1 MNKRRGPRPGF
12 VIHSARRNRIAE
24 ALFIGRNDLDRLLEG
39 KTAIITGSGRG
50 IGRATAELMARH
62 GARVVLSDI
71 DPEPAEQAVGA
82 ILAAGGGAVSVPGD
96 VTQKGFPE
104 LIVSRAIEE
113 YGGLDI
119 IINNAGYTWDAVI
132 HKMTDDQWDAIL
144 AVHLTAPFRI
154 IRAAAPFLREAAK
167 RERAERGQ
175 ALARKIVNISSTS
188 GTRGN
193 AGQANYSSGKAGVIG
208 LTKTLAKEWGQF
220 NIQVN
225 AVAFGRIDTRL
236 TQAKEKGESIMRG
249 DAEIAIGIPGERLER
264 TTPMIPLGRAG
275 TAEEAAG
282 AVFFFASPFSNYVSG
297 QVLEVAGG
305 L

>member
-1 MNKRRGPRPGF
+1 ML
-12 VIHSARRNRIAE
+12 E
-24 ALFIGRNDLDRLLEG
+24 A
-39 KTAIITGSGRG
+39 KTAIITGAGRG
-50 IGRATAELMARH
+50 IGRAVAELLAGY

-71 DPEPAEQAVGA
+71 DPEPAELAVGA
-82 ILAAGGGAVSVPGD
+82 IRAAGGRAVSVPGD

-104 LIVSRAIEE
+104 LIVSSAIEKF
-113 YGGLDI
+113 GGIDI

-132 HKMTDDQWDAIL
+132 HKMTDDQWGAIL

-154 IRAAAPFLREAAK
+154 IRAAAAFLRETAK
-167 RERAERGQ
+167 RERAERG
-175 ALARKIVNISSTS
+175 AARARKIVNVSSTS

-236 TQAKEKGESIMRG
+236 TQAKEKGESITRG
-249 DAEIAIGIPGERLER
+249 NAEIAIGIPGERLER

-275 TAEEAAG
+275 TAQEAAG
-282 AVFFFASPFSNYVSG
+282 AIFFFASPFSDYVSG
-297 QVLEVAGG
+297 QVLEVSGG